1 MAPMSGFGPT
11 GDDPFGGLPFFGDLG
26 RMLGG
31 MAGAGGGLQWDA
43 ARQMA
48 MQVASGGESEAN
60 IDPIARMDVEQL
72 ARVADLHV
80 ANQTG
85 HTTYMH
91 GRGLTALPGP
101 HMHGGH

>member
-1 MAPMSGFGPT
+1 MLPMSGFGPP
-11 GDDPFGGLPFFGDLG
+11 GDDNPFEGMPFFGDLG

-31 MAGAGGGLQWDA
+31 MGGAGGGLQWDA

-72 ARVADLHV
+72 ARVAVSYTH
-80 ANQTG
+80 
-85 HTTYMH
+85 
-91 GRGLTALPGP
+91 LTLPTNREV
-101 HMHGGH
+101 